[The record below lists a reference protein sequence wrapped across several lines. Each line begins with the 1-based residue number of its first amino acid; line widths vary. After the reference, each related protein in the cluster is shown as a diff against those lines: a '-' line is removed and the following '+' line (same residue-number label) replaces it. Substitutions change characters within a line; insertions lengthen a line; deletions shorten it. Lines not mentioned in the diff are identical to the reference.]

1 MKPAVSLSQSAP
13 TPKPAEAP
21 LGEVQ
26 SRSSAYLELTKP
38 RIVLM
43 ELITVG
49 VGYLLGAR
57 GGAHLG
63 TLALTLF
70 GTALVAGGAG
80 ALNMY
85 VERDRDA
92 RMLRTARRPLPSGRI
107 KPIEALV
114 FGTLLGILGTVILLL
129 GAGWLPAAV
138 AAAAF
143 LLYIYFYTPLKPLS
157 TLNTPAG
164 AIPGALPPMIGWTA
178 ATGTLD
184 AGAWVLFLIVF
195 LWQFPHFLAIA
206 WMCREDYERGG
217 MRMLPGVDPTGAMTG
232 RQATLH
238 ALTLIPAGLLP
249 TLIGMAGSWYFFGA
263 LALGLYYLAA
273 SARFWM
279 SASHVSARRLLLAS
293 ILYLPAILLL
303 LILNPAPA

>member
-1 MKPAVSLSQSAP
+1 MKPAASLSQPAP
-13 TPKPAEAP
+13 SPNPAEAA
-21 LGEVQ
+21 LGEVK

-49 VGYLLGAR
+49 VGYVLGAR
-57 GGAHLG
+57 GGANLA

-85 VERDRDA
+85 IERDRDA
-92 RMLRTARRPLPSGRI
+92 RMRRTANRPLPSGRL
-107 KPIEALV
+107 KPFEAAI
-114 FGTLLGILGTVILLL
+114 FGTLLGVVGSVILLL

-138 AAAAF
+138 AGAAF
-143 LLYIYFYTPLKPLS
+143 LLYVYFYTPLKPIS
-157 TLNTPAG
+157 TLNTAAG

-178 ATGTLD
+178 ATGSID

-217 MRMLPGVDPTGAMTG
+217 MKMLPRVDPTGAMTG

-249 TLIGMAGSWYFFGA
+249 TLIGMAGPWYFFGA
-263 LALGLYYLAA
+263 LALGLFYLAE
-273 SARFWM
+273 SARFWLNV
-279 SASHVSARRLLLAS
+279 SNASARRLLFAS

-303 LILNPAPA
+303 LVLSPAA

>member
-1 MKPAVSLSQSAP
+1 MKSAASLSQSAP
-13 TPKPAEAP
+13 TPKPAEAV
-21 LGEVQ
+21 LRDFR

-38 RIVLM
+38 RIVMM

-49 VGYLLGAR
+49 VAYLIGAR
-57 GGAHLG
+57 GAASLA

-85 VERDRDA
+85 IERDRDA
-92 RMLRTARRPLPSGRI
+92 RMRRTAKRPLPSGRI
-107 KPIEALV
+107 KPIEAAV
-114 FGTLLGILGTVILLL
+114 FGTLLGIVGYVILLF

-138 AAAAF
+138 AGVAF
-143 LLYIYFYTPLKPLS
+143 VLYVYFYTPLKVVS
-157 TLNTPAG
+157 TLNTAAG

-178 ATGTLD
+178 ATGSLD
-184 AGAWVLFLIVF
+184 AGAWILFLILF

-217 MRMLPGVDPTGAMTG
+217 MKMLPYYDPTGVLTG

-249 TLIGMAGSWYFFGA
+249 SLIGMAGAWYFFGA
-263 LALGLYYLAA
+263 LFLGVYYAA
-273 SARFWM
+273 ESARFWLNV
-279 SASHVSARRLLLAS
+279 SNASARRLLFAS
-293 ILYLPAILLL
+293 IWYLPAILLL
-303 LILNPAPA
+303 LVLNPAA